1 MGNNKGNRKS
11 LSQQH
16 VCSRMNFLYQAS
28 NLMAHSNNNTLAA
41 YYGKLCRNVGTKA
54 LIKISPALK
63 RTLCRRCSLPLLPG
77 INTTLE
83 VEQQQTTP
91 KEVVRPTNTSSKRRH
106 RRLRGKRNKCHNK
119 DANAIS
125 SKDAASAVSI
135 DEKTQLNMECGL
147 CGANRRFHVDTRNEC
162 WPERAEAIVH
172 VIQLGNQTDS
182 DGNKGESEAI
192 QEQR

>member
-1 MGNNKGNRKS
+1 
-11 LSQQH
+11 
-16 VCSRMNFLYQAS
+16 MNFLYQAS

-54 LIKISPALK
+54 LIKISPGVK

-83 VEQQQTTP
+83 IGQQQPTP
-91 KEVVRPTNTSSKRRH
+91 KEVERPATSSSKRRH
-106 RRLRGKRNKCHNK
+106 RRLRGKRNKCHK
-119 DANAIS
+119 DANAVNS
-125 SKDAASAVSI
+125 EKSVPAVSI
-135 DEKTQLNMECGL
+135 DEKTQLSMECGL

-172 VIQLGNQTDS
+172 VIQLANQTDS
-182 DGNKGESEAI
+182 DGNKGESEVI